1 MLENKTPDPNSQ
13 PLKIEDILAKAEEI
27 RNARDRQSS
36 VTNSD
41 LGEAFKLFTVVDEE
55 SKLLTT
61 KRESFKIAKLI
72 WKVTGFGEKTLWDV
86 IQIVAVPSALAVA
99 GFWFQDFT
107 KKQDVK
113 LAESKT
119 KQELQVADSKA
130 KQETLTKYLDQMS
143 DLLEKGL
150 LKSKQDSPI
159 FIIAQSKTV
168 TALQSLDT
176 ERQRLLIQFF
186 KSANLNTLDGGKGLL
201 FKARMSEA
209 QLQNIDLSGI
219 NLNEVNMS
227 GANLKEANLEGSN
240 LKGANLTS
248 SNLSQANLN
257 KSDLSK
263 ADLTGAILKEA
274 FLEDANLS
282 EANISET
289 FFSKANLKNVNLS
302 NTVMKGTG
310 FSDVEHLEKKQ
321 LEKSSPPFICG
332 SFLPETIKVN
342 RFRDCNIMPQ
352 VLLKRYPQLK
362 TLAEAKF
369 YVESDINSAQDS
381 KYNINTN
388 NAESKD
394 EQK

>member
-1 MLENKTPDPNSQ
+1 MLENKPPDPNSQ
-13 PLKIEDILAKAEEI
+13 PFNVEDVLAKAEEI

-55 SKLLTT
+55 SKLLT
-61 KRESFKIAKLI
+61 KKKGSFKLVKLVGKWV

-201 FKARMSEA
+201 FKARMSKA
-209 QLQNIDLSGI
+209 QLQGIDLSEI
-219 NLNEVNMS
+219 NLKEVDFS
-227 GANLKEANLEGSN
+227 GANLKGAELRQTNLN
-240 LKGANLTS
+240 GANLSTAT
-248 SNLSQANLN
+248 LI
-257 KSDLSK
+257 
-263 ADLTGAILKEA
+263 G
-274 FLEDANLS
+274 ANLS
-282 EANISET
+282 TANLSDTDLSGSKLNGAFLNKTNLTNALMLFTDISGAIFLEKEH
-289 FFSKANLKNVNLS
+289 FLKAN
-302 NTVMKGTG
+302 
-310 FSDVEHLEKKQ
+310 
-321 LEKSSPPFICG
+321 PPLICG
-332 SFLPETIKVN
+332 VIFPEEMKIDKITDCDTIAKII
-342 RFRDCNIMPQ
+342 F
-352 VLLKRYPQLK
+352 KRYPKYYK
-362 TLAEAKF
+362 TLQEARDSILENP
-369 YVESDINSAQDS
+369 YESDGLDE
-381 KYNINTN
+381 NTDK
-388 NAESKD
+388 EKD
-394 EQK
+394 K

>member
-1 MLENKTPDPNSQ
+1 MTENKTPDPNPQS
-13 PLKIEDILAKAEEI
+13 LKVEDILAKAEEI

-41 LGEAFKLFTVVDEE
+41 VGEAFKFFTVADEE
-55 SKLLTT
+55 SKLLTN
-61 KRESFKIAKLI
+61 KKDSFKVARLV
-72 WKVTGFGEKTLWDV
+72 WNWTGFGDKKLWDI
-86 IQIVAVPSALAVA
+86 IQILFVPVALAVA

-107 KKQDVK
+107 KKQEVK
-113 LAESKT
+113 LADSKT

-130 KQETLTKYLDQMS
+130 KQETLIKYLDQMS

-209 QLQNIDLSGI
+209 KLQNIDFSGI
-219 NLNEVNMS
+219 NLNEVDLS
-227 GANLKEANLEGSN
+227 GADLEGANLNGSK
-240 LKGANLTS
+240 LKGANLTI
-248 SNLSQANLN
+248 SNLSKAN
-257 KSDLSK
+257 LSK
-263 ADLTGAILKEA
+263 ADLSKAELTGAILIGA
-274 FLEDANLS
+274 FLEEANLS
-282 EANISET
+282 KANISET
-289 FFSKANLKNVNLS
+289 FFSEANLKNVNFS
-302 NTVMKGTG
+302 NSIMKGTG
-310 FSDVEHLEKKQ
+310 FHDVEYLERKQ
-321 LEKSSPPFICG
+321 LEKSSSPIICG
-332 SFLPETIKVN
+332 SFLPENIKVD

-362 TLAEAKF
+362 TLAEAQL
-369 YVESDINSAQDS
+369 YVESDTNSAQDS
-381 KYNINTN
+381 KYNITI
-388 NAESKD
+388 D
-394 EQK
+394 ETD

>member
-13 PLKIEDILAKAEEI
+13 SFKVEDILAKAEEI

-55 SKLLTT
+55 SKVLT
-61 KRESFKIAKLI
+61 KKKESSKIAKLI

-150 LKSKQDSPI
+150 LKSKQDSPM

-168 TALQSLDT
+168 VALQSLDS
-176 ERQRLLIQFF
+176 ERQRILVQFLQ
-186 KSANLNTLDGGKGLL
+186 SANLNKLDGGKGLL
-201 FKARMSEA
+201 SKSIMTKA
-209 QLQNIDLSGI
+209 QLPKVDLSRSGLSGS
-219 NLNEVNMS
+219 NLNRANLHEANLYEADLR
-227 GANLKEANLEGSN
+227 GANLAGV
-240 LKGANLTS
+240 
-248 SNLSQANLN
+248 
-257 KSDLSK
+257 
-263 ADLTGAILKEA
+263 
-274 FLEDANLS
+274 NLS
-282 EANISET
+282 EANLYEADLRGADLRGADLRGAI
-289 FFSKANLKNVNLS
+289 LS
-302 NTVMKGTG
+302 NAKLGGADLTDARLDKAYLDKAD
-310 FSDVEHLEKKQ
+310 FSNALLIVTNFTDVNGLEKEQ
-321 LEKSSPPFICG
+321 LERNNRPILCG
-332 SFLPETIKVN
+332 TSLPEELTKIN
-342 RFRDCNIMPQ
+342 PGRDCDAIPKI
-352 VLLKRYPQLK
+352 LLKRYPTQFKDLEEIK
-362 TLAEAKF
+362 LLMQ
-369 YVESDINSAQDS
+369 SDYFSSYFSD
-381 KYNINTN
+381 
-388 NAESKD
+388 KD
-394 EQK
+394 EEKEEESINN